1 MSINRSEV
9 RKSALTLLY
18 AIRENGGKADD
29 FDFDLFWSIAQE
41 KKTDKLRESHA
52 RAILH
57 TCRASGESAELLD
70 TRATALLEAMHG
82 DLTTVS
88 LREETEHYA
97 RRNQAFEAAVSAL
110 SYCLN
115 DTRREGTDQLARCND
130 DVLRLAGA
138 LVTMGNDL
146 MPRFED
152 YPASRSLTEP
162 LAAAIRRRVR
172 LLEATAAL
180 THPITLSDSKEHAGL
195 ARQAA
200 DLNELRPAAE
210 ELVKAVLLHLNELE
224 TELTA
229 LIDNYTLERVDM
241 VDTCILLITL
251 HELRFNGLEPAI
263 VISEA
268 NQLADT
274 YSGSKSAPF
283 IHGILAA
290 AAKA

>member
-18 AIRENGGKADD
+18 AIRENGGKLEE
-29 FDFDLFWSIAQE
+29 FDFDLFWSIARE

-57 TCRASGESAELLD
+57 TCRASGESAEVLG
-70 TRATALLEAMHG
+70 TRVTALLEAMHG
-82 DLTTVS
+82 DLTTIT

-97 RRNQAFEAAVSAL
+97 RRNQAFESAVSAL

-115 DTRREGTDQLARCND
+115 DTRREGSDQLARCND
-130 DVLRLAGA
+130 DVLRLADA

-146 MPRFED
+146 LPRFED
-152 YPASRSLTEP
+152 FPASRNLTEP

-172 LLEATAAL
+172 LMEATAAL
-180 THPITLSDSKEHAGL
+180 THPITLSNNKEHAGL

-210 ELVKAVLLHLNELE
+210 ELVKAVLQHLDDLE
-224 TELTA
+224 TELTG
-229 LIDNYTLERVDM
+229 LIDNYSLERVDM
-241 VDTCILLITL
+241 IDSGILLIAL
-251 HELRFNGLEPAI
+251 YELRYNGLEPAI

-274 YSGSKSAPF
+274 YSGSRSAPF

>member
-18 AIRENGGKADD
+18 AIRENGGKVNE
-29 FDFDLFWSIAQE
+29 FDFDLFWSIALE

-115 DTRREGTDQLARCND
+115 DMRREGTDQLARCND

-146 MPRFED
+146 LPRFED
-152 YPASRSLTEP
+152 YPASRSFTEP

-180 THPITLSDSKEHAGL
+180 THPITLSDSSEHAGL

-210 ELVKAVLLHLNELE
+210 ELVKAVVQHLEKLE
-224 TELTA
+224 TA
-229 LIDNYTLERVDM
+229 IAGLIDNYSLERVDM
-241 VDTCILLITL
+241 VDTCILLIAL
-251 HELRFNGLEPAI
+251 YELRFNRLEPAI

-268 NQLADT
+268 NMLADT

-283 IHGILAA
+283 IHGILAT